1 MIHQFASSHAGVVL
15 HHCNVYI
22 HTALHYG
29 SAFSSVWKSLQGMHH
44 ISTFCPQPTYLVCNL
59 LFQKELE
66 LFQGGL
72 LGEIGEAKRVC
83 EGKCSRYL
91 TKLKYILN
99 HAAISLLPICHS
111 PSSFPCAL
119 PSQLAESMKSPSLWL
134 ICTSSGALSK
144 SEKLLLHMNELKEYY
159 YTWQPALQY
168 SVSLMSKQIRWA
180 VKQMQVELFKRLR
193 TVSASLAAAE
203 FRRLSVLPTLTC
215 LMV

>member
-1 MIHQFASSHAGVVL
+1 MGVLFLRCEKVCRVCITYPL
-15 HHCNVYI
+15 FVHSPRI
-22 HTALHYG
+22 
-29 SAFSSVWKSLQGMHH
+29 SSVTCCFRKSLNY
-44 ISTFCPQPTYLVCNL
+44 FRAV
-59 LFQKELE
+59 F
-66 LFQGGL
+66 